1 MGGDAGD
8 SSSESELAN
17 SGGGGINSTSSPL
30 STSLTGT
37 PPRTTTEL
45 LGGVELGTDFG

>member
-1 MGGDAGD
+1 MGG

-17 SGGGGINSTSSPL
+17 SGGGGMKVKSSPL

-37 PPRTTTEL
+37 LRPPMEL
-45 LGGVELGTDFG
+45 FIGLLC